1 MRDDEPICG
10 FVLVGGKSRRMG
22 QDKSLMESGGKP
34 LARRA
39 ADVLAPFVD
48 QVSLVGLK
56 DRYGHLGLPVIED
69 KWPGEGPLGAVCTAL
84 LASPGGW
91 IIVLASD
98 LPLVSERFVSLLV
111 QRVRTAN
118 ADAVVP
124 RTADG
129 WQPLAAAY
137 HARCRS
143 FFQRAFEAAERSII
157 AAFTTIEVQAITV
170 EEMAAA
176 GLSESELANV
186 NTPEDW
192 ARLADWMKGKETG

>member
-22 QDKSLMESGGKP
+22 RDKSLLEVGGTP

-39 ADVLAPFVD
+39 ADLLAPFVD
-48 QVSLVGLK
+48 RVALVGLK
-56 DRYGHLGLPVIED
+56 DPYGQLGLPVIED

-84 LASPGGW
+84 LACVGGW
-91 IIVLASD
+91 SIVLASD
-98 LPLVSERFVSLLV
+98 LPLVSERFIQLLI
-111 QRVRTAN
+111 QRVRATN

-137 HARCRS
+137 HPRCRAVFRS
-143 FFQRAFEAAERSII
+143 SFEAGERSII
-157 AAFTTIEVQAITV
+157 SAFATLTVQAITV
-170 EEMAAA
+170 EDMAAA

-186 NTPEDW
+186 NTPEEW
-192 ARLADWMKGKETG
+192 ARLADSVKAKETG

>member
-22 QDKSLMESGGKP
+22 RDKSLLEFGGKP

-39 ADVLAPFVD
+39 ADLLAPFVD
-48 QVSLVGLK
+48 RVALVGLK
-56 DRYGHLGLPVIED
+56 DPYGQLGLPVIED

-84 LASPGGW
+84 LAFPTDWS
-91 IIVLASD
+91 IIMASD
-98 LPLVSERFVSLLV
+98 LPLISERFIQLLI
-111 QRVRTAN
+111 QLVRTTS

-137 HARCRS
+137 HPRCRAV
-143 FFQRAFEAAERSII
+143 FQSAFEAGERSII
-157 AAFTTIEVQAITV
+157 SAFATLAVQAITV
-170 EEMAAA
+170 EEMTAA
-176 GLSESELANV
+176 GLGESEFVNV
-186 NTPEDW
+186 NTREDW
-192 ARLADWMKGKETG
+192 ARLADSVKAKETG

>member
-1 MRDDEPICG
+1 MAGMITING

-22 QDKSLMESGGKP
+22 QDKSLMESGGKA

-84 LASPGGW
+84 LAAPSGW
-91 IIVLASD
+91 SIVLACD
-98 LPLVSERFVSLLV
+98 LPLVSARFIQLLV
-111 QRVRTAN
+111 QRVRATN

-137 HARCRS
+137 HAPCRS
-143 FFQRAFEAAERSII
+143 AFQRAFEAGERSII
-157 AAFTTIEVQAITV
+157 AAFATIEVQAITV
-170 EEMAAA
+170 EEMAVA
-176 GLSESELANV
+176 GVSEMELANV

-192 ARLADWMKGKETG
+192 ARLTQNEKG